1 MPGQTI
7 IQKIFAAHT
16 TPDASVNPGDIIW
29 LDLDVR
35 SARDFAGANVVKN
48 YRTHYG
54 DAPVADA
61 AKTCFTFD
69 LVVPPS
75 NIPYAEN
82 QQICRQ
88 WAQEQGVRVFDV
100 NAGIGSHVAI
110 EQGLAYAGST
120 FVGTDS
126 HLNILGAVG
135 AFGQGMGDQDIAFAF
150 KTGRTWFEVPPTM
163 KVVVKGE
170 VRYPCTARDLT
181 LAVLRALGSKGALG
195 RAIEFYGPAIDALDL
210 AGRITLVSQVTE
222 VGGIVGFPVGEGSEA
237 AESVN
242 GKWQIA
248 DSELRI
254 ANYESANQRVSELP
268 NYPTAQPPNLH
279 VSRFTFHADADAD
292 YIETVEVDITNLEP
306 LIACPPNPANVKPV
320 REVAGQRID
329 SVFLGSCTNG
339 RFEDFAAVPEV
350 VRGKRI
356 ASHVMATVV
365 PATRTVYGQMLEAG
379 VLQTL
384 FDAGFIISNPGCRGC
399 ASGHMGMTGK
409 GQVNLSTSNRNFPG
423 KQGGGDTYLVSPI
436 TAAWSALTG
445 EIAPP
450 TKK

>member
-1 MPGQTI
+1 MP
-7 IQKIFAAHT
+7 
-16 TPDASVNPGDIIW
+16 PGNIIW

-48 YRTHYG
+48 YRAHYG

-61 AKTCFTFD
+61 GKTFFTFD

-88 WAQEQGVRVFDV
+88 WAREQGIEVFDV
-100 NAGIGSHVAI
+100 NAGIGSHIAI
-110 EQGLAYAGST
+110 EQGLAYPGST

-126 HLNILGAVG
+126 HLNMLGAVG
-135 AFGQGMGDQDIAFAF
+135 SFGQGMGDQDIAFAF

-163 KVVVKGE
+163 KVIIKGE
-170 VRYPCTARDLT
+170 FRYPCTARDLT
-181 LAVLRALGSKGALG
+181 LAILRNLGSQGALG

-210 AGRITLVSQVTE
+210 AGRITLASQVTE
-222 VGGIVGFPVGEGSEA
+222 VGGIIGFPVSA
-237 AESVN
+237 SAN
-242 GKWQIA
+242 G
-248 DSELRI
+248 RI
-254 ANYESANQRVSELP
+254 TNYELQRQSVVAP
-268 NYPTAQPPNLH
+268 NY
-279 VSRFTFHADADAD
+279 ADPDAE
-292 YIETVEVDITNLEP
+292 YIETVAVDITDLGP

-339 RFEDFAAVPEV
+339 RFEDFAAVAEV

-356 ASHVMATVV
+356 ASHVMASVV
-365 PATRTVYGQMLEAG
+365 PATRTVYGQMLQTG

-384 FDAGFIISNPGCRGC
+384 FDAGFIISNPGCGGC
-399 ASGHMGMTGK
+399 ASGHLGMTGK

-423 KQGGGDTYLVSPI
+423 KQGSGDTYLVSPV
-436 TAAWSALTG
+436 TAAWSALRG
-445 EIAPP
+445 EITVPLSQ
-450 TKK
+450 